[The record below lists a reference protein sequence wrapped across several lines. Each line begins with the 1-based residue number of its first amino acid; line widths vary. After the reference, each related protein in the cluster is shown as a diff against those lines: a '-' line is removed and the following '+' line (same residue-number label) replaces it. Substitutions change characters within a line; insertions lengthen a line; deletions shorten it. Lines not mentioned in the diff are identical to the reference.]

1 VTGQVTGVSGR
12 RWTQNPDAVQD
23 NILTEAMAEFAAKGL
38 SGARVDD
45 IAART
50 RTSKR
55 MIYYYFGDK
64 AGLYRAVLDRAY
76 AGMSAAEQGL
86 NLGGLP
92 PADALRALVAFT
104 FHHHAAAPDFVRLV
118 AVENIHGA
126 AHLDADALPGRNAAV
141 LVLLGDIL
149 RRGAEAGVFRR
160 SLDALAVHWQIS
172 ALCFYNVSNRPTFS
186 CLFGGGLFTDDGQ
199 ARLCDQVCDM
209 VLRFVAADQ
218 PPS

>member
-1 VTGQVTGVSGR
+1 VTGQVTGR
-12 RWTQNPDAVQD
+12 RWTQNPGAVQD

-76 AGMSAAEQGL
+76 AGMREAEQGL
-86 NLGGLP
+86 SLGDLP
-92 PADALRALVAFT
+92 PAQALRTLVAFT
-104 FHHHAAAPDFVRLV
+104 FHHHADAPDFVRLV

-141 LVLLGDIL
+141 LVLLADIL
-149 RRGAEAGVFRR
+149 ARGQAAGVFRAG
-160 SLDALAVHWQIS
+160 LEALTVHWQIS
-172 ALCFYNVSNRPTFS
+172 ALCFYNVSNRATFS
-186 CLFGGGLFTDDGQ
+186 RLFGDSLFTVEGQ
-199 ARLCDQVCDM
+199 ALLCDQVCDM